1 MSKMKELSMTLD
13 EIIEAG
19 VELVASYEK
28 AASAAKVILSEL
40 KDLKALLSGAPTRE
54 AVPEEAHVAEKTPEV
69 EKQEVAKEP
78 QPEVKT
84 YSFTDVRGIMAG
96 LAGQGK
102 KSEAKA
108 LLTKFGAARLSEVK
122 PEDYA
127 ALVAE
132 AQVIANG

>member
-19 VELVASYEK
+19 DELVASYEK

-54 AVPEEAHVAEKTPEV
+54 TVPEKAPEAEKTPEV

-122 PEDYA
+122 PEDYV
-127 ALVAE
+127 ALVEE

>member
-1 MSKMKELSMTLD
+1 MTLD

-19 VELVASYEK
+19 DELVASYET
-28 AASAAKVILSEL
+28 AARAAKVILSEL
-40 KDLKALLSGAPTRE
+40 KDLKALLSGAPTRK
-54 AVPEEAHVAEKTPEV
+54 AVPKETPAAEKPLEV
-69 EKQEVAKEP
+69 EKQEEAKVP

-84 YSFTDVRGIMAG
+84 YNFTDVRGIMAG

-102 KSEAKA
+102 KAEAKA

-122 PEDYA
+122 PEDYV
-127 ALVAE
+127 ALVEE